1 MPSQEEAVDP
11 LHELFSDTL
20 VSGLHLT
27 VARSL
32 GDPDDVAD
40 AVQQILTS
48 ALEAS
53 RDGRIPSTVSLA
65 AYVHG
70 IARHVIADALAR
82 RIRDR
87 RSEGVDGLRSG
98 TLSPLEA
105 LVRKE
110 QATLVGEALA
120 ELPRRDRV
128 LLRRCFVDGERV
140 VDIAADLGE
149 PAARVRK
156 RKSRAL
162 ARLRPRL
169 QEVFGRKQG

>member
-1 MPSQEEAVDP
+1 VSGHGAGGADAAR
-11 LHELFSDTL
+11 ELFSDTL
-20 VSGLHLT
+20 VSGLRLT

-32 GDPDDVAD
+32 GDGPDAAD

-48 ALEAS
+48 AVEAS
-53 RDGRIPSTVSLA
+53 REGRIPDTVPVA

-70 IARHVIADALAR
+70 IARHVIADALER

-87 RSEGVDGLRSG
+87 RTRAVADVRSRAPG
-98 TLSPLEA
+98 ALEA
-105 LVRKE
+105 LIREQEAALVR
-110 QATLVGEALA
+110 EALRH
-120 ELPRRDRV
+120 LPERDRA
-128 LLRRCFVDGERV
+128 LLRRCYVDGERL

-149 PAARVRK
+149 PAATVRK

-169 QEVFGRKQG
+169 EEALGRR